1 MCDLSDDMEVASALI
16 DGLERDAMRYR
27 KLRSFAIDGRHDL
40 EARVAMAQLDF
51 TGSNDRFDE
60 AVDAL

>member
-1 MCDLSDDMEVASALI
+1 
-16 DGLERDAMRYR
+16 MRYR
-27 KLRSFAIDGRHDL
+27 KLRRFSVEGRHDL

-51 TGSNDRFDE
+51 TWSNDRFDE